1 MAPYVKVRTFLSM
14 FQFEKLFLI
23 DLRNTD
29 LILYFS
35 NILTF
40 FLQNVPDLNAKI
52 RQARQEILRFFNTNE
67 ENHCVIFTSGTTQ
80 ALKIVAENFNYNGS
94 GRLLIC
100 LSIIH
105 FL

>member
-1 MAPYVKVRTFLSM
+1 M
-14 FQFEKLFLI
+14 LI
-23 DLRNTD
+23 F
-29 LILYFS
+29 YFS

-80 ALKIVAENFNYNGS
+80 ALKIVAENFTYDRS

-100 LSIIH
+100 LSIIY
-105 FL
+105 FLLQDLCENINQKIIYNKDK